1 MDIES
6 KLEAAILRYILIP
19 LYRVASRLT
28 LNNYKIAL
36 NTESLLMR
44 FMRQLI
50 RESDVLSGIA
60 EDKIDLFVVTLVTRI
75 LVPELF
81 LENHTHRV
89 SAEGFVTD
97 ETLAEVRSTMDE
109 NSELV
114 QSLESQLLDIPLII
128 ECLVHFWL
136 TVHLRCSISKDLEY
150 AGYNISRAQQLDSSA
165 KALTI
170 WDLRSVRRNA
180 KRNIKR
186 LKKVII
192 DRESDKFDI
201 KASEITKYISFIAV
215 LFMPSGYLYN
225 YFLLGS
231 FGIDSAHYFTIPDY
245 VASSVTALRESI
257 VPVLSFVF
265 GVVCSRLR
273 VSKEHVR
280 KVLASRHRMSIRVS
294 KPPDSSFGW
303 HILLISIVLSIA
315 FCLVELSLF
324 YISLG
329 LCFTSIIVQIVD
341 RYVFR
346 YFKRPI
352 PIRSVIIAIAIFGIS
367 MWSSAS
373 SRVFEVRKGIE
384 HDGKNYTVYFEQEH
398 SLHSSDPV
406 ILTSTSE
413 YYILITRDL
422 RAYVVEKES
431 IKHIEIKTDQ
441 HWFREIFPIH

>member
-60 EDKIDLFVVTLVTRI
+60 KDKIDLFVVTLVTRI

-170 WDLRSVRRNA
+170 WDLRSVRRNT

-215 LFMPSGYLYN
+215 LFIPSGYLYN

-257 VPVLSFVF
+257 VPVLSFVV
-265 GVVCSRLR
+265 GVVVSRLR
-273 VSKEHVR
+273 VSKEHVSR
-280 KVLASRHRMSIRVS
+280 VLASRHRMSIRVS
-294 KPPDSSFGW
+294 RPPDSSFGW
-303 HILLISIVLSIA
+303 HILLISVILSITYY
-315 FCLVELSLF
+315 FIESSLLYVSVGLS
-324 YISLG
+324 
-329 LCFTSIIVQIVD
+329 FTSIIVQIVD

-352 PIRSVIIAIAIFGIS
+352 PIRSVILAIVIFGIS

-373 SRVFEVRKGIE
+373 SRVFEVRNGSE
-384 HDGKNYTVYFEQEH
+384 HDGKNYTIYFEQEH
-398 SLHSSDPV
+398 SLYSSDLV

-413 YYILITRDL
+413 YYILITRNL
-422 RAYVVEKES
+422 RAYVVERES

-441 HWFREIFPIH
+441 HWFREIFPIP